1 MPDAV
6 LYAVQDAVATVTLN
20 RPDALNSFD
29 NSLRLGLKAAIEKA
43 AADESV
49 RAVVLT
55 GAGRGF
61 SAGLDLKSVTGTG
74 GSDLVAETN
83 RQLRDEYNPALLA
96 LAEMP
101 KPVIA
106 AVHGFATGIALGYAL
121 AADLVVMGKSAFM
134 QVPFSRLALVPDGG
148 VTWQLTQRLGPRVA
162 FEVAMSGERIPAERC
177 LQLGLVNRLVDDDQV
192 LANATAWASDLAK
205 AAPLAIAGLK
215 RNVRRAVDSDLRGT
229 MNDEVEVQVRC
240 LATQDFK
247 EGVSAFLE
255 KRSPRFSGR

>member
-29 NSLRLGLKAAIEKA
+29 DNLRLGLKAAIEKA
-43 AADESV
+43 AADPSV
-49 RAVVLT
+49 RAVVLA

-61 SAGLDLKSVTGTG
+61 SAGLDLKSVTGG
-74 GSDLVAETN
+74 ADLPVETN
-83 RQLRDEYNPALLA
+83 RQLREEYNPSVLA

-106 AVHGFATGIALGYAL
+106 AVQGFATGIALGYVL
-121 AADLVVMGKSAFM
+121 ASDLVVMGKSAFM
-134 QVPFSRLALVPDGG
+134 QVPFSRIALVPDGG

-192 LANATAWASDLAK
+192 LATALGWANELAK
-205 AAPLAIAGLK
+205 AAPLAVAGLK
-215 RNVRRAVDSDLRGT
+215 RNVRRAVNADLPDA
-229 MNDEVEVQVRC
+229 MNDEVEAQVRC
-240 LATQDFK
+240 LATADFR